1 MDARG
6 SAAFDCLHGLQP
18 RTLHLHQYSAA
29 VSLLQRYSIDRQGRK
44 NTHLFSPTLCF
55 PARGFNRSQA
65 GGSRHARVRRLS
77 FSDCLVQF

>member
-1 MDARG
+1 MLEVPPPLTVCTVCSQG
-6 SAAFDCLHGLQP
+6 PSTCI
-18 RTLHLHQYSAA
+18 SI
-29 VSLLQRYSIDRQGRK
+29 LLRCRFCKGIDRQGRK